1 MTNSSERK
9 RKKKARSSKPVSCF
23 NYALRLLSRRDY
35 SVKELE
41 QKLRKKYNEEEIKN
55 TIDKLTEREL
65 LNEKLYAERLIKKY
79 AFEKKY
85 GYLKIRYLLIGKGI
99 KSEIF
104 ESLLSAIYDEEK
116 ERENALSLSIK
127 RPLDKLAGFLL
138 SRGYRDFTVRKVLAE
153 LKDRR

>member
-41 QKLRKKYNEEEIKN
+41 QKLRKKYSEEEIKN

-65 LNEKLYAERLIKKY
+65 LNEKVYAERLIRKY

-85 GYLKIRYLLIGKGI
+85 GYLKIRYLLISKGI
-99 KSEIF
+99 ESEIF
-104 ESLLSAIYDEEK
+104 EPLLSAIYDEEK
-116 ERENALSLSIK
+116 EKENALSLSLK
-127 RPLDKLAGFLL
+127 RPLDKLGSFLS

>member
-41 QKLRKKYNEEEIKN
+41 QKLRKKYSEEEVKN
-55 TIDKLTEREL
+55 TINKLTEREL
-65 LNEKLYAERLIKKY
+65 LNEKLYAERLIRKY

-85 GYLKIRYLLIGKGI
+85 GYLKIRYLLMSKGI
-99 KSEIF
+99 ESKIF
-104 ESLLSAIYDEEK
+104 EPLLSAIYDEEK
-116 ERENALSLSIK
+116 EKENALSLSLK
-127 RPLDKLAGFLL
+127 RSLDKLGSFLL

>member
-9 RKKKARSSKPVSCF
+9 KKKVRSSKPVSCF
-23 NYALRLLSRRDY
+23 NYALRLLSKRDY

-41 QKLRKKYNEEEIKN
+41 QKLKKKYSEEEIKN
-55 TIDKLTEREL
+55 TINRLTEREL
-65 LNEKLYAERLIKKY
+65 LNERVYAERLIKKY

-85 GYLKIRYLLIGKGI
+85 GYLKVKYLLIAKGI
-99 KSEIF
+99 KNEIS

-116 ERENALSLSIK
+116 ERENALSLSVK

-153 LKDRR
+153 LKDGR